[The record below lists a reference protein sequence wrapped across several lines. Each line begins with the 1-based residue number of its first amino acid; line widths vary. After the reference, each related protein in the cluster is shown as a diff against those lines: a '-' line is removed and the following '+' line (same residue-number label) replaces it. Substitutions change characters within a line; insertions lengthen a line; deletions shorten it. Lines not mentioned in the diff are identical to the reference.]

1 MSHVLGSR
9 GFEEDV
15 KELLL
20 EAFQEERV
28 VMSPEL
34 DAAIVDGAIHQ
45 FSIEPSRSL
54 NLRICLLRQQNEV
67 AVPVRKRN
75 LETGLAL
82 FLVAQTEEV
91 VEVRIL
97 SLRAMFIAATTVS
110 LPIRLTSP

>member
-1 MSHVLGSR
+1 
-9 GFEEDV
+9 
-15 KELLL
+15 
-20 EAFQEERV
+20 
-28 VMSPEL
+28 
-34 DAAIVDGAIHQ
+34 
-45 FSIEPSRSL
+45 
-54 NLRICLLRQQNEV
+54 
-67 AVPVRKRN
+67 VRKRN